1 MKASKKEELRSIFLL
16 KTFLFIL
23 KLILNLKTAS
33 TLCHLELA
41 DALQNLYHMVAMI
54 CSTALTRINR
64 LVLEAQET
72 VQKLDRAPRN
82 KQESWHK
89 LRKNLQVAQAT
100 LLRFERALKNH
111 SKLVEHTKLR
121 LQSAL
126 VEARRKQLMQIWN
139 TINQEHLAIVSL
151 QQSENGAE
159 LVPQIGKWEEI
170 FRVHVSDMIPIFGLA
185 LQRAQAMVKNFLN
198 FARLKLA
205 GKVTY
210 KLSDSVWLKMA
221 ERSEAKSTKRSFAS
235 KYFKFLFLLRS
246 FASRFL
252 LRFAQPFLAKFN

>member
-1 MKASKKEELRSIFLL
+1 
-16 KTFLFIL
+16 
-23 KLILNLKTAS
+23 
-33 TLCHLELA
+33 
-41 DALQNLYHMVAMI
+41 MVAMI

-139 TINQEHLAIVSL
+139 TLNQEHLAIVNL

-185 LQRAQAMVKNFLN
+185 LQRAQEMVKNFFN
-198 FARLKLA
+198 FHRIRN
-205 GKVTY
+205 Y
-210 KLSDSVWLKMA
+210 
-221 ERSEAKSTKRSFAS
+221 
-235 KYFKFLFLLRS
+235 
-246 FASRFL
+246 
-252 LRFAQPFLAKFN
+252 

>member
-1 MKASKKEELRSIFLL
+1 LRPSKKEKLKYFYL
-16 KTFLFIL
+16 KTFFNIL
-23 KLILNLKTAS
+23 TLIFNWETAS

-185 LQRAQAMVKNFLN
+185 LQRAQEMVKNFFN
-198 FARLKLA
+198 FARI
-205 GKVTY
+205 T
-210 KLSDSVWLKMA
+210 
-221 ERSEAKSTKRSFAS
+221 
-235 KYFKFLFLLRS
+235 
-246 FASRFL
+246 
-252 LRFAQPFLAKFN
+252 N